1 MVLSRTNYLFQIVKK
16 RNDEE
21 HVRGELKAALNREL
35 KWLDE
40 KREIEE
46 QAAAILGEDVAKKIQ
61 EFQDTRNE
69 AYAAS

>member
-1 MVLSRTNYLFQIVKK
+1 MVSSRTNYVSQIVKK

-35 KWLDE
+35 KWLEE

>member
-16 RNDEE
+16 RNDEK
-21 HVRGELKAALNREL
+21 HVRGELKTALDREL
-35 KWLDE
+35 KWLEE

>member
-1 MVLSRTNYLFQIVKK
+1 MKT
-16 RNDEE
+16 
-21 HVRGELKAALNREL
+21 ALNREL
-35 KWLDE
+35 KWLEE

>member
-1 MVLSRTNYLFQIVKK
+1 M
-16 RNDEE
+16 
-21 HVRGELKAALNREL
+21 KAALDREL
-35 KWLDE
+35 KWLEE

-69 AYAAS
+69 AYAASQFLLSNIYKEFPYP

>member
-1 MVLSRTNYLFQIVKK
+1 MVLSRANDLFQIVKK
-16 RNDEE
+16 RNNEE
-21 HVRGELKAALNREL
+21 HVRAELKTALNREL
-35 KWLDE
+35 KWLEE

-69 AYAAS
+69 AYEAS

>member
-1 MVLSRTNYLFQIVKK
+1 MVLSRKNYLFQIVKK
-16 RNDEE
+16 RNDEK
-21 HVRGELKAALNREL
+21 HVRGELKAALDREL
-35 KWLDE
+35 KWLEE

>member
-1 MVLSRTNYLFQIVKK
+1 MVLSRKNCLFQIVKK

-21 HVRGELKAALNREL
+21 HVRAELKAALNREL